1 MSNMKFHKGLLKRT
15 IAALLCA
22 AMCIIELTFL
32 PVGGDCAYAATRLK
46 LSTAKSLAVKNSE
59 KIESLDIQIDAKKAA
74 RTSAIRSLRERERS
88 MSTFRWSPLINFKF
102 PTTPNEAEA
111 FEFQFKP
118 TKLDYNIKTLE
129 HKRTDQKL
137 TEYESVS
144 TTYIT
149 IINSTAEIAFLNDR
163 IKNLSEAVLKS
174 KARETVGL
182 ASADEV
188 KQQQKKLDG
197 LKKDLAKEKKTLLR
211 AEEKMGKM
219 IGFSITSGYVFDEEF
234 ISTNMNADTVESL
247 AAYAIDNDQT
257 VYEAKQEMDLCNI
270 ALEVNYNLMNNKYG
284 GNIKMISG
292 YIEQIQA
299 GSSVNKR
306 AFKKDYDA
314 FLTKIDEPWTG
325 SWKILFFKFPKE
337 WLKGDLDGVRYIEDD
352 PYVLY
357 SAALDYQAAVK
368 EYDNACEDLRSMV
381 SDGYDAMMDTREAY
395 QTAKEDLAVQ
405 KAALLEAEAKNAIGL
420 MSNEECQT
428 ILDEYESAKS
438 TLNDT
443 LSSYSK
449 ALFALDR
456 TTCGAA
462 SAYFAEDSL
471 SVAGATGLGTPDKKD
486 STDDELNK
494 MTAVIEKGATYSI
507 RSIVSKEEFILYVD
521 VPENFEYNITHYELW
536 ADNRQ
541 IGSRTAVSDSIRHLK
556 IAVEEVDNV
565 FIRLYNDSEFIDD
578 CAIDPES
585 SYGPL
590 NITVGYD
597 SEDIESRPVIGT
609 YTVEN
614 DTNID
619 MIRVRYTFDQ
629 NAVHREYNTA
639 SDAVYYNMAAEK
651 SLYLFTNDLV
661 DADSA
666 FTYMSF
672 IRNDLDKLT
681 LRLFGADGAYIG
693 GAKLDPSTNNLYV
706 DSEITNEDMQ
716 RMAARQVVIREK
728 AQELTS
734 ERDRMQDMYNAA
746 KSANSGEADTA
757 AMTYYKNRID
767 ELDAEIDLISANVT
781 DEEIDAMIA
790 NRPSAVEEM
799 LATMTSGEEMDESG
813 LSAEEVAARDTIL
826 TEAAKDVIRRKRA
839 EEMTAEI
846 DATITDLQKQ
856 VVEKIREIE
865 KLKANGASDAAID
878 QVQNEITNLKTEIES
893 YERKKQFVT
902 GDERGISEEEIQ
914 EALLQY
920 GDEIYKESADQLSDA
935 ILYGCPTGQWALALL
950 ESEGMETTPENMRK
964 VIANVDRLQA
974 IEALNVRKTA
984 LEAERDKAK
993 TTIEQLNENGT
1004 GADKA
1009 CATQLEKVVEAFEK
1023 EIKSVDI
1030 QMKKLDPLKDIKIAK
1045 LEESK
1050 KALET
1055 EKSRMEELK
1064 ALLDKIFPY
1073 DELAQLTN
1081 ELKKSQDQYDK
1092 LEEQAEMD
1100 LHASVDLYHYQVEIE
1115 NLQKKVKAKEDELGI
1130 SSNKASKQVKV
1141 LKNEINN
1148 KVSEYSLSENYKV
1161 TNSDY
1166 SGLKKTYENRIGELE
1181 GEIASIEKELSEY
1194 R

>member
-1 MSNMKFHKGLLKRT
+1 MKFHKKLLKRT

-22 AMCIIELTFL
+22 AMCIIELSFF

-46 LSTAKSLAVKNSE
+46 LSTAKSLAVANSD

-74 RTSAIRSLRERERS
+74 RTSAIRSLRERQRS

-102 PTTPNEAEA
+102 PQTPNEAEA

-118 TKLDYNIKTLE
+118 TKLDYSITTLE
-129 HKRTDQKL
+129 HKMTDQKL
-137 TEYESVS
+137 SEYESVS
-144 TTYIT
+144 TTYIS

-163 IKNLSEAVLKS
+163 IKNLSDALLKS
-174 KARETVGL
+174 KARETLGVV
-182 ASADEV
+182 SAEEV

-211 AEEKMGKM
+211 AKEKMGKLV
-219 IGFSITSGYVFDEEF
+219 GFSVTSGYVFDEEF
-234 ISTNMNADTVESL
+234 VSTNMNADTVDSL

-257 VYEAKQEMDLCNI
+257 VYEARQEKDLCNM
-270 ALEVNYNLMNNKYG
+270 ALEINYDLMTEKYG

-314 FLTKIDEPWTG
+314 FLKKIDEPWTG
-325 SWKILFFKFPKE
+325 NWKILFFKFPKE
-337 WLKGDLDGVRYIEDD
+337 WVKKELDGVRYIQDD

-357 SAALDYQAAVK
+357 SAALDYLAAVK

-381 SDGYDAMMDTREAY
+381 SDGYDSMMDTRDAY
-395 QTAKEDLAVQ
+395 QTAKEDLAAQ
-405 KAALLEAEAKNAIGL
+405 KVALLEAEAKNAIGL
-420 MSNEECQT
+420 MSAEECKT
-428 ILDEYESAKS
+428 VMDEYESAKS

-443 LSSYSK
+443 LASYSK

-471 SVAGATGLGTPDKKD
+471 SVTGATGLGTPDKKD
-486 STDDELNK
+486 TTDDELNK

-541 IGSRTAVSDSIRHLK
+541 IGNRTAVSDSIRHLK
-556 IAVEEVDNV
+556 ISVEEVDNV
-565 FIRLYNDSEFIDD
+565 FIRLYNGSEFIDD

-597 SEDIESRPVIGT
+597 AEDIDSRPVIGT
-609 YTVEN
+609 YTVED

-629 NAVHREYNTA
+629 NAIHREYNTA
-639 SDAVYYNMAAEK
+639 LDAVYYNMAAEK

-661 DADSA
+661 DAESA

-681 LRLFGADGAYIG
+681 LRLFVADGTYIG
-693 GAKLDPSTNNLYV
+693 GAKLDSSSNNLYV

-728 AQELTS
+728 AKELTE
-734 ERDRMQDMYNAA
+734 ERDRMQDLYNAA

-757 AMTYYKNRID
+757 AMTYYKNRME
-767 ELDAEIDLISANVT
+767 ELDAQIDLVSANVT
-781 DEEIDAMIA
+781 EEEIDAAISSS
-790 NRPSAVEEM
+790 PTAVEEM
-799 LATMTSGEEMDESG
+799 LASMTSEEVVDETG
-813 LSAEEVAARDTIL
+813 LSVEEVAARDTIL
-826 TEAAKDVIRRKRA
+826 TEAAKDVIRKKRA
-839 EEMTAEI
+839 EEMKEEI
-846 DATITDLQKQ
+846 NATIIEIQKE
-856 VVEKIREIE
+856 VVKKIRELE
-865 KLKANGASDAAID
+865 KLRENGASDATID
-878 QVQNEITNLKTEIES
+878 QIKNEIANLEAEITA
-893 YERKKQFVT
+893 YENKKQFVT
-902 GDERGISEEEIQ
+902 GDERGISEEEIE

-935 ILYGCPTGQWALALL
+935 MLYGSPTGQWALAVL
-950 ESEGMETTPENMRK
+950 EGRGLSTTPENMRK
-964 VIANVDRLQA
+964 VIASADILQEQEA
-974 IEALNVRKTA
+974 RTKRKEKMKEEYQKALDSIEKM
-984 LEAERDKAK
+984 KK
-993 TTIEQLNENGT
+993 NGT
-1004 GADKA
+1004 EADFS
-1009 CATQLEKVVEAFEK
+1009 CAAQLQLIADTYVK
-1023 EIKSVDI
+1023 EIKAEEEAI
-1030 QMKKLDPLKDIKIAK
+1030 ETNDPLKD
-1045 LEESK
+1045 
-1050 KALET
+1050 
-1055 EKSRMEELK
+1055 
-1064 ALLDKIFPY
+1064 
-1073 DELAQLTN
+1073 LT
-1081 ELKKSQDQYDK
+1081 
-1092 LEEQAEMD
+1092 
-1100 LHASVDLYHYQVEIE
+1100 
-1115 NLQKKVKAKEDELGI
+1115 
-1130 SSNKASKQVKV
+1130 
-1141 LKNEINN
+1141 
-1148 KVSEYSLSENYKV
+1148 
-1161 TNSDY
+1161 
-1166 SGLKKTYENRIGELE
+1166 
-1181 GEIASIEKELSEY
+1181 
-1194 R
+1194 

>member
-59 KIESLDIQIDAKKAA
+59 KIESLDIQIEAKKAA

-137 TEYESVS
+137 TEYETVS

-174 KARETVGL
+174 KARETLGYV
-182 ASADEV
+182 SAEEV

-219 IGFSITSGYVFDEEF
+219 VGFSVTSGYAFDEEF

-270 ALEVNYNLMNNKYG
+270 SLEVNYDLMNSKYG

-314 FLTKIDEPWTG
+314 FLKKIDDPWTG
-325 SWKILFFKFPKE
+325 SWKILFFRFPKE

-381 SDGYDAMMDTREAY
+381 SDGYDTMMDTRDAY
-395 QTAKEDLAVQ
+395 QTAKEDLAAQ
-405 KAALLEAEAKNAIGL
+405 KASLLEAEAKNAIGL

-486 STDDELNK
+486 TTDNDLNK
-494 MTAVIEKGATYSI
+494 MTAIIEKGATYSI

-556 IAVEEVDNV
+556 ISMEEVDNV
-565 FIRLYNDSEFIDD
+565 FIRLYNGSEFIDD
-578 CAIDPES
+578 CSIDPES

-597 SEDIESRPVIGT
+597 TEDIDSRPIIGT
-609 YTVEN
+609 YTVED

-629 NAVHREYNTA
+629 NAIHREYNTA
-639 SDAVYYNMAAEK
+639 LDAVYYNMAAEK

-661 DADSA
+661 DAESA

-681 LRLFGADGAYIG
+681 LRMFGEDGTYIG
-693 GAKLDPSTNNLYV
+693 GAKLDPATNNLYV

-746 KSANSGEADTA
+746 KSANSGEADTS

-813 LSAEEVAARDTIL
+813 LSVEEVAARDTIL
-826 TEAAKDVIRRKRA
+826 MEAAKDVIRKKRA
-839 EEMTAEI
+839 EEMAKEI
-846 DATITDLQKQ
+846 DATIIEIQKD
-856 VVEKIREIE
+856 VVKKIRELE
-865 KLKANGASDAAID
+865 RLRENGASDAAIE
-878 QVQNEITNLKTEIES
+878 QVKNEIANLEAEITA
-893 YERKKQFVT
+893 YQNKKQFVT

-935 ILYGCPTGQWALALL
+935 VLYGSPTGQWALAIL
-950 ESEGMETTPENMRK
+950 ESRGLSTTPENMRV
-964 VIANVDRLQA
+964 VIASADILQEQEVRTQRKEKMEGEYQKA
-974 IEALNVRKTA
+974 LDSIEKM
-984 LEAERDKAK
+984 KK
-993 TTIEQLNENGT
+993 NGT
-1004 GADKA
+1004 EADLA
-1009 CATQLEKVVEAFEK
+1009 CAAQLQLIAETYEKAIKAEQEA
-1023 EIKSVDI
+1023 IDTN
-1030 QMKKLDPLKDIKIAK
+1030 DPLKD
-1045 LEESK
+1045 
-1050 KALET
+1050 
-1055 EKSRMEELK
+1055 
-1064 ALLDKIFPY
+1064 
-1073 DELAQLTN
+1073 LT
-1081 ELKKSQDQYDK
+1081 
-1092 LEEQAEMD
+1092 
-1100 LHASVDLYHYQVEIE
+1100 
-1115 NLQKKVKAKEDELGI
+1115 
-1130 SSNKASKQVKV
+1130 
-1141 LKNEINN
+1141 
-1148 KVSEYSLSENYKV
+1148 
-1161 TNSDY
+1161 
-1166 SGLKKTYENRIGELE
+1166 
-1181 GEIASIEKELSEY
+1181 
-1194 R
+1194 